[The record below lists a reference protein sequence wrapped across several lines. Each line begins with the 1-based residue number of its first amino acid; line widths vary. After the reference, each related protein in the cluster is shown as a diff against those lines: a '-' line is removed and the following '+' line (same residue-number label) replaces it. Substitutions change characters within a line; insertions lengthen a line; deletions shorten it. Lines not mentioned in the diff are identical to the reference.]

1 MQACLGDDYEPRVRS
16 HEHRENGDF
25 ESNKNGVPQ
34 NVITVKYILHAYDIS
49 YTSFKRM
56 KRNQALVPVPKLPHK
71 NKGKSV
77 FEDKAFAKDF
87 YSPYRMYLKQKYAEW
102 LETEGG
108 RNADAQRKKVQ
119 QLHQPYL
126 SYVSN

>member
-1 MQACLGDDYEPRVRS
+1 
-16 HEHRENGDF
+16 
-25 ESNKNGVPQ
+25 
-34 NVITVKYILHAYDIS
+34 
-49 YTSFKRM
+49 M
-56 KRNQALVPVPKLPHK
+56 KKNQALVPVPKRTHK

-108 RNADAQRKKVQ
+108 RNADAQRKKVEPFYKPDP
-119 QLHQPYL
+119 HVPN
-126 SYVSN
+126 SMVVVIAPICEKCNC